1 MDNLVQDASMEEL
14 KNSYENAD
22 VIKSSDVSDDLAR
35 AEIPENLRRALP
47 GIDELRQ
54 FLQ

>member
-14 KNSYENAD
+14 KNSYKNAD

-35 AEIPENLRRALP
+35 GGNTREFAPCTARY
-47 GIDELRQ
+47 
-54 FLQ
+54 